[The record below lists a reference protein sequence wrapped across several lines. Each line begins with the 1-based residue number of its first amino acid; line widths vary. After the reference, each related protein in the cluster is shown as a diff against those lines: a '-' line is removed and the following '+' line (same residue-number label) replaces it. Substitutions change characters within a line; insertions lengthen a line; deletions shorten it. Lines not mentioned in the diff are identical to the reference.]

1 MRSTVHVLFVSCEN
15 AARSIL
21 AEACLNQLGG
31 GRFKAFS
38 CGMPGLAGGTVHP
51 AVLEVLA
58 SAQIPA
64 DGVFSKPCDNFTRN
78 GAPRMDFVIALDPD
92 SVLQHPRWPGQPMTA
107 VWSYPAILSGGRA
120 DLDIKRLALHTLYSL
135 RRRLELLIAL
145 PMHGADRAA
154 LRDDIRDMAYMG
166 HAA

>member
-1 MRSTVHVLFVSCEN
+1 MPSTIQVLFVSCEN

-38 CGMPGLAGGTVHP
+38 CGMPELTGGSVHP

-58 SAQIPA
+58 SAQVPT
-64 DGVFSKPCDNFTRN
+64 DGLSSKPWHNFTRN

-92 SVLQHPRWPGQPMTA
+92 SVAQHPRWPGQPMTA
-107 VWSYPAILSGGRA
+107 VWSYPAVLSPGRA
-120 DLDIKRLALHTLYSL
+120 DMDVKRLALHTLYSL

-145 PMHGADRAA
+145 PMHGADRTA

-166 HAA
+166 HVA